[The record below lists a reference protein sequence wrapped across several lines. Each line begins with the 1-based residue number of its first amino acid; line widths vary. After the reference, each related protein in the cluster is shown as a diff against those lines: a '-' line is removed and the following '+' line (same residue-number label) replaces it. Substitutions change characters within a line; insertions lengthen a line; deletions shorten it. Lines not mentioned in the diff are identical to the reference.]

1 LKVWEI
7 FRFEVGYQLQR
18 ISAGVYL
25 AGIFAITL
33 MLASSFV
40 DDALREG
47 YDYNAPIMIAGATV
61 LATMLALLVTAAV
74 AGDAATRDMQ
84 SRMEPL
90 VYTSPVRKAAY
101 LGGRFLG
108 AFAVVALLLLA
119 VPVALLVS
127 LKMPWLDPEI
137 IGPFRPGAHLFAYAV
152 FALPNAFICTALL
165 FALTALSRRALAGY
179 LGGAAMFLGAIF
191 NDEYVGTALGKW
203 ELAKRLDPFGFLAI
217 KTLKNSWTPLQR
229 STLPVPL
236 DGSVLTNRLIWLGV
250 ALAVLGVVLIRFRL
264 AHHAPADRFS
274 LRARKRDDQ
283 GPPPG
288 RRGRRHLFAHG
299 RRLTR
304 EASVQPW
311 ATSAA
316 GHAAPPEA
324 SRRFSSVGALKASA
338 FTVPRVRGTFGRMTR
353 VRQAITI
360 ALRSFR
366 EAAASP
372 AAALVALLVLIVLIA
387 APEMLEV
394 GLGTPGRATTGRLVM
409 LADAFEVIGI
419 AIAALTVW
427 VAAQLV
433 WRERD
438 ARLHDIADAAPVPD
452 TVMFFGKLA
461 GLALVLV
468 AVQGVMT
475 AVSMFVQIS
484 AGHDDLQPGLYLR
497 AFFGLQLADYLLFA
511 ALAMVVQVVANH
523 KYAGMTIAL
532 LAWLYAMYAG
542 QLGVEHNLLVYGSDP
557 GWTYSDMNGF
567 GPFIAPWLWFKLYWG
582 GWALLFA
589 VVARLFWVRG
599 QEQGVRARFELA
611 RRRFTRLTAV
621 ATAIAVGLIVFAG
634 GFVFYN
640 TNVLNDYR
648 TNSEEVERQAEY
660 ERRYGRYETLSQ
672 PLVAATKL
680 HVELH
685 PSEGK
690 AEIRGMY
697 RLENRTGRAIDT
709 VHLVTRPDVPPRNI
723 TFDRPARMTLADED
737 LGYRIYT
744 LASPLRPGE
753 SLRLE
758 FEVRFA
764 PHGFP
769 NHGVDTTVT
778 TNGTYIEHSSEVPP
792 GGRRWLP
799 VIGYQPAGE
808 LDNAA
813 DRRKHGLP
821 SRPAV
826 RSLYDVAAR
835 QETAGGEKTEF
846 EAVVGTDADQIA
858 AAPGAL
864 RRSWSENGRRYF
876 HYVADAPIRNMYAIF
891 SARYAV
897 HKTRWK
903 DVDIEVLHHPGHAW
917 NVERMAKAV
926 AVSLDYHT
934 RNFGPYPYRQ
944 VRLVEF
950 PRTSGGG
957 VRLTALPGMIIYT
970 ESFSFANPREDRR
983 DIDYP
988 FAILAHEVAHE
999 WWGHQLVPA
1008 IVEGAPLLTESLA
1021 WYSAMNAVEETH
1033 GREHLERLVE
1043 VLRREYLKPRAT
1055 AEVPLLRA
1063 VNRFEVY
1070 RTGPFAMYALRETIG
1085 EEKVNAALRTL
1096 LARFNS
1102 GEPPYPTSLDLYAQL
1117 RAVTP
1122 ASTRYLLK
1130 DLFEEITFWDL
1141 RTKAVHTKPAAGGT
1155 YEVTLDLE
1163 AYKLKVGAA
1172 SREKRVPMEDLIE
1185 IGVYGPSKDHWSL
1198 GETLYLRKHRIRSG
1212 AQSITVTV
1220 PRHPASAGIDPNFI
1234 LLDRNREDNLK
1245 AMR

>member
-1 LKVWEI
+1 MKLWAI

-25 AGIFAITL
+25 AGIFGITL
-33 MLASSFV
+33 MLAWSFV
-40 DDALREG
+40 EGALREG
-47 YDYNAPIMIAGATV
+47 HDYNAPIMLAGATV
-61 LATMLALLVTAAV
+61 IATMLALLVTAAV

-127 LKMPWLDPEI
+127 LKMPGLDPEI

-191 NDEYVGTALGKW
+191 TEEYVGTALGKW
-203 ELAKRLDPFGFLAI
+203 ELAKRLDPFGFLTI

-250 ALAVLGVVLIRFRL
+250 ALAALAVVLVRFRL
-264 AHHAPADRFS
+264 AHHAP
-274 LRARKRDDQ
+274 
-283 GPPPG
+283 G
-288 RRGRRHLFAHG
+288 RRGRRHWLPKAE
-299 RRLTR
+299 RTPL
-304 EASVQPW
+304 ASGAVRAQ
-311 ATSAA
+311 TSAA
-316 GHAAPPEA
+316 GHAGPPEA

-338 FTVPRVRGTFGRMTR
+338 FTVPRVRGTFGRTTR
-353 VRQAITI
+353 VRQAVTI

-366 EAAASP
+366 EAAISP
-372 AAALVALLVLIVLIA
+372 AAALVALMVLIVLIA
-387 APEMLEV
+387 APEILEV

-409 LADAFEVIGI
+409 LAGAFEVIGI
-419 AIAALTVW
+419 VIAALTVW

-452 TVMFFGKLA
+452 AVTFFGKLA

-468 AVQGVMT
+468 AVQCVMT

-497 AFFGLQLADYLLFA
+497 AFFGLQLVDYLLFA

-523 KYAGMTIAL
+523 KYAGMTVAL

-542 QLGVEHNLLVYGSDP
+542 ELGVEHNLLVYGSDP
-557 GWTYSDMNGF
+557 GWTYSDLYGF
-567 GPFIAPWLWFKLYWG
+567 GPFVAPWLWFKLYWG

-589 VVARLFWVRG
+589 VIARLFWVRG
-599 QEQGVRARFELA
+599 QEQGARARFELA

-621 ATAIAVGLIVFAG
+621 TTAIAVGVIVFVG

-648 TNSEEVERQAEY
+648 TDSEEAERQAEY
-660 ERRYGRYETLSQ
+660 ERRYGKYETLPQ

-685 PSEGK
+685 PSVRK
-690 AEIRGMY
+690 AEIRGTY
-697 RLENRTGRAIDT
+697 RLENRTGRAIST
-709 VHLVTRPDVPPRNI
+709 VHLVTRPDVPPRI
-723 TFDRPARMTLADED
+723 KFDRPARMTLADED

-744 LASPLRPGE
+744 LVSPLRPGD

-769 NHGVDTTVT
+769 NRGADTTVVQ
-778 TNGTYIEHSSEVPP
+778 NGTYIEHSSEVPP

-808 LDNAA
+808 LDNTA

-821 SRPAV
+821 PRPAV

-835 QETAGGEKTEF
+835 QETAGREKTEF
-846 EAVVGTDADQIA
+846 EAVIGTDADQIA

-897 HKTRWK
+897 HKARWK
-903 DVDIEVLHHPGHAW
+903 DIEIEVLHHPGHAW

-970 ESFSFANPREDRR
+970 ESFSFANPQEDRR

-1021 WYSAMNAVEETH
+1021 WYSAMNAVEETY

-1043 VLRREYLKPRAT
+1043 VMRREYLKPRAT
-1055 AEVPLLRA
+1055 AEVSLLRA
-1063 VNRFEVY
+1063 VDRFEVS

-1085 EEKVNAALRTL
+1085 EEKVNAALRTML
-1096 LARFNS
+1096 DRFDS
-1102 GEPPYPTSLDLYAQL
+1102 GQPPYPTSLDLYAQL

-1122 ASTRYLLK
+1122 APSHYLLK

-1141 RTKAVHTKPAAGGT
+1141 RTSAVRVKPAAGGA

-1198 GETLYLRKHRIRSG
+1198 SETLYLQKHRIRSG

-1220 PRHPASAGIDPNFI
+1220 PRRPASAGIDPNFI
-1234 LLDRNREDNLK
+1234 LLDRNREDNMK
-1245 AMR
+1245 APG